1 MTRGKIE
8 RDTIALG
15 WRPADGDQKGIAPDL
30 YVEVSEPQAS
40 NDWAG
45 RFRNVPRE
53 YLAALTSISPQP
65 YQSAMQGRFDTFD
78 SEAIFESAGQAVH
91 VAYTI
96 MSQPAQQD
104 SMLRKALVGMLA
116 AMPELSPRLTAWF
129 EQLRGTPSDTVHF
142 GGLSSYDVRAQ
153 CALILLAVRTKLPE
167 PEMWAL
173 QAKYAKTDEEAID
186 KKVRYAFSAEKAAA
200 IRALSQWLVQTS
212 AFESMPISAM
222 DCMVAK
228 FYTHQRKTE
237 ISFRDLAKT
246 FGGNHMTYARAFPK
260 VKKLLR
266 PLESMALTRL
276 QPYFAEQGVVF
287 DQLADQVRLG

>member
-1 MTRGKIE
+1 MTRAKKE

-15 WRPADGDQKGIAPDL
+15 WRPADDHQKDIVPDL
-30 YVEVSEPQAS
+30 YAEVSEQQVS

-45 RFRNVPRE
+45 RFRDVPRD
-53 YLAALTSISPQP
+53 YLAALASISPQA
-65 YQSAMQGRFDTFD
+65 YQSAMLGGFDTFD
-78 SEAIFESAGQAVH
+78 SEAIFESTGQAVH

-104 SMLRKALVGMLA
+104 SMLRKSLVRMLA
-116 AMPELSPRLTAWF
+116 SMPELSPRLTAWY

-153 CALILLAVRTKLPE
+153 CSLILLAVRTKLPE

-173 QAKYAKTDEEAID
+173 QAKYAKTDEETIG
-186 KKVRYAFSAEKAAA
+186 KKVRYAFSAEKATA
-200 IRALSQWLVQTS
+200 IRGLSQWLVQTS
-212 AFESMPISAM
+212 VFESVPISAM

-228 FYTHQRKTE
+228 FYAHQRKTE
-237 ISFRDLAKT
+237 ISFRDLAKA

-260 VKKLLR
+260 VKRLLR
-266 PLESMALTRL
+266 PLDGMALKRL
-276 QPYFAEQGVVF
+276 QPYFAEQGVVV
-287 DQLADQVRLG
+287 DQLAHQVK